1 MGIKQ
6 GVYRK
11 LGELGGLEGL
21 GELGGLRELR
31 ELGGLGELGELRELG
46 DSHHT
51 KQQAG
56 HPVVGWPAGCY
67 E

>member
-11 LGELGGLEGL
+11 LGELGELRG
-21 GELGGLRELR
+21 LGGLRGP
-31 ELGGLGELGELRELG
+31 GGLGELGELGGLGELR

>member
-11 LGELGGLEGL
+11 LGELGGL
-21 GELGGLRELR
+21 R
-31 ELGGLGELGELRELG
+31 ELGELRGLGELR

>member
-11 LGELGGLEGL
+11 LGELGGLGGLGGL
-21 GELGGLRELR
+21 GELGGLREL
-31 ELGGLGELGELRELG
+31 GELGELG

>member
-11 LGELGGLEGL
+11 LGELGGL
-21 GELGGLRELR
+21 GG
-31 ELGGLGELGELRELG
+31 LGGLGELGELGGLRGLG

>member
-11 LGELGGLEGL
+11 LGELGGL
-21 GELGGLRELR
+21 GG
-31 ELGGLGELGELRELG
+31 LGELRELRGVGELGEPG

>member
-11 LGELGGLEGL
+11 LGELGGL
-21 GELGGLRELR
+21 GG
-31 ELGGLGELGELRELG
+31 LGGLGELGELGGLGGLRGLG

>member
-11 LGELGGLEGL
+11 LGELGGLREP
-21 GELGGLRELR
+21 GEPGGLREL
-31 ELGGLGELGELRELG
+31 GGVGGLG

>member
-11 LGELGGLEGL
+11 LGEL
-21 GELGGLRELR
+21 RELR
-31 ELGGLGELGELRELG
+31 ELGELRELRGVGELGGLG

>member
-11 LGELGGLEGL
+11 LGELGGL
-21 GELGGLRELR
+21 
-31 ELGGLGELGELRELG
+31 GGLGELRELRGVGELGGLG

>member
-11 LGELGGLEGL
+11 LGGLGEL

-31 ELGGLGELGELRELG
+31 EMREMRERGGLGELGVLG

>member
-11 LGELGGLEGL
+11 LGELG
-21 GELGGLRELR
+21 ELR
-31 ELGGLGELGELRELG
+31 GLGGLGELGELGGLGELGELG

>member
-11 LGELGGLEGL
+11 LGELG
-21 GELGGLRELR
+21 ELR
-31 ELGGLGELGELRELG
+31 GLGGLGELGELGELGGLGELG

>member
-11 LGELGGLEGL
+11 LGGLGGLEGL
-21 GELGGLRELR
+21 GELG
-31 ELGGLGELGELRELG
+31 ELG
-46 DSHHT
+46 DSYHT